1 MSKNI
6 ENLLKALGIEDVT
19 ELSASLLSDEE
30 NPETLDAILKS
41 AQSYS
46 KPFIE
51 SELSGKFNEERK
63 SLKGKYLK
71 EGLLKANKAFGG
83 ALTNKEIDDVL
94 NDPANDGKTYDVAI
108 ELLKTKVSNKLGT
121 SEHELQ
127 KMLDTANGKLL
138 EYETKLPELE
148 TKYKNEATEAIN
160 KFKLDGVITEKLL
173 KVLDGKTSIAP
184 TAVAELIRGQL
195 SNKALL
201 RLKEDGN
208 IGLYDLVNTD
218 TPLKKNDTTLQ
229 TFEGLVDDLVE
240 NFGLGKKSNGTE
252 HKQAQT
258 GQQQQNDKIQT
269 GATGLAA
276 KLASVVAS

>member
-127 KMLDTANGKLL
+127 KMLDTANGKIS
-138 EYETKLPELE
+138 EYETKIPELE

-252 HKQAQT
+252 TRQAT
-258 GQQQQNDKIQT
+258 TTTTQQNDKIQT

>member
-19 ELSASLLSDEE
+19 DLSASLLSDEE

-41 AQSYS
+41 AQQYS

-51 SELSGKFNEERK
+51 SELSGKFNDERK

-83 ALTNKEIDDVL
+83 ALSNKEIEDVL

-121 SEHELQ
+121 SENELQ
-127 KMLDTANGKLL
+127 KMLDTANGKIS
-138 EYETKLPELE
+138 EYETQIPQLE
-148 TKYKNEATEAIN
+148 AKYKNEATEAIN
-160 KFKLDGVITEKLL
+160 KFKLDGVVTDKLL
-173 KVLDGKTSIAP
+173 KVLDGKTSIPA
-184 TAVAELIRGQL
+184 TAAAELIRGQL

-208 IGLYDLVNTD
+208 IGLYDLANSD

-229 TFEGLVDDLVE
+229 TFEGLVDDLV
-240 NFGLGKKSNGTE
+240 NTYGLAKKSNGTE
-252 HKQAQT
+252 QKQGGNGTPPQT
-258 GQQQQNDKIQT
+258 DNIKT

-276 KLASVVAS
+276 KMASVVAQ

>member
-19 ELSASLLSDEE
+19 DLSASLLSDEE
-30 NPETLDAILKS
+30 NTETLDAILKS
-41 AQSYS
+41 AQQYS

-51 SELSGKFNEERK
+51 SELSGKFNDERK

-83 ALTNKEIDDVL
+83 ALSNKEIEDVL

-121 SEHELQ
+121 TESELQ
-127 KMLDTANGKLL
+127 SMLDKANGKIS
-138 EYETKLPELE
+138 EYETQIPQLE
-148 TKYKNEATEAIN
+148 AKYKNEATEAIN
-160 KFKLDGVITEKLL
+160 KFKLDGVVTDKLL
-173 KVLDGKTSIAP
+173 KVLDGKTSIPA
-184 TAVAELIRGQL
+184 TAAAELIRGQL

-208 IGLYDLVNTD
+208 IGLYDLANSD

-229 TFEGLVDDLVE
+229 TFEGLVDDLV
-240 NFGLGKKSNGTE
+240 NTYGLAKKSNGSET
-252 HKQAQT
+252 KQATTTQT
-258 GQQQQNDKIQT
+258 QTDNIKT

-276 KLASVVAS
+276 KMASVVAQ

>member
-19 ELSASLLSDEE
+19 DLSASLLSDEE

-41 AQSYS
+41 AQQYS

-51 SELSGKFNEERK
+51 SELSGKFNDERK

-83 ALTNKEIDDVL
+83 ALSNKEIEDVL

-121 SEHELQ
+121 TESELQ
-127 KMLDTANGKLL
+127 SMLDKANGKIS
-138 EYETKLPELE
+138 EYETQIPQLE
-148 TKYKNEATEAIN
+148 AKYKNEANEAIN
-160 KFKLDGVITEKLL
+160 KFKLDGVVTDKLL
-173 KVLDGKTSIAP
+173 KVLDGKTSIPA
-184 TAVAELIRGQL
+184 TAAAELIRGQL

-208 IGLYDLVNTD
+208 IGLYDLANSD

-229 TFEGLVDDLVE
+229 TFEGLVDDLV
-240 NFGLGKKSNGTE
+240 NTYGLAKKSNGSET
-252 HKQAQT
+252 KQATTTQT
-258 GQQQQNDKIQT
+258 QTDNIKT

-276 KLASVVAS
+276 KMASVVAQ

>member
-19 ELSASLLSDEE
+19 DLSASLLSDEE

-41 AQSYS
+41 AQQYS

-51 SELSGKFNEERK
+51 SELSGKFNDERK

-83 ALTNKEIDDVL
+83 ALSNKEIEDVL

-121 SEHELQ
+121 SENELQ
-127 KMLDTANGKLL
+127 KMLDTANGKIS
-138 EYETKLPELE
+138 EYETQIPQLE
-148 TKYKNEATEAIN
+148 AKYKNEATEAIN
-160 KFKLDGVITEKLL
+160 KFKLDGVVTDKLL
-173 KVLDGKTSIAP
+173 KVLDGKTSIPA
-184 TAVAELIRGQL
+184 TAAAELIRGQL

-208 IGLYDLVNTD
+208 IGLYDLANSD

-229 TFEGLVDDLVE
+229 TFEGLVDDLV
-240 NFGLGKKSNGTE
+240 NTYGLAKKSNGSET
-252 HKQAQT
+252 KQATTTQT
-258 GQQQQNDKIQT
+258 QTDNIKT

-276 KLASVVAS
+276 KMASVVAQ

>member
-19 ELSASLLSDEE
+19 DLSASLLSDEE

-41 AQSYS
+41 AQQYS

-51 SELSGKFNEERK
+51 SELSGKFNDERK

-83 ALTNKEIDDVL
+83 ALTNKEIEDVL

-121 SEHELQ
+121 SENELQ
-127 KMLDTANGKLL
+127 KMLDTANGKIL
-138 EYETKLPELE
+138 EFETQIPQLE
-148 TKYKNEATEAIN
+148 AKYKNEATEAIN
-160 KFKLDGVITEKLL
+160 KFKLDGVVTDKLL
-173 KVLDGKTSIAP
+173 KVLDGKTSIPA
-184 TAVAELIRGQL
+184 TAAAELIRGQL

-208 IGLYDLVNTD
+208 IGLYDLANSD

-229 TFEGLVDDLVE
+229 TFEGLVDDLV
-240 NFGLGKKSNGTE
+240 NTYGLAKKSNGSET
-252 HKQAQT
+252 KQATTTQT
-258 GQQQQNDKIQT
+258 QTDNIKT

-276 KLASVVAS
+276 KMASVVAQ

>member
-19 ELSASLLSDEE
+19 DLSASLLSDEE
-30 NPETLDAILKS
+30 NQETLDAILKS
-41 AQSYS
+41 AQQYS

-51 SELSGKFNEERK
+51 SELSGKFNDERK

-83 ALTNKEIDDVL
+83 ALTNKEIEDVL

-121 SEHELQ
+121 SENELQ
-127 KMLDTANGKLL
+127 KMLDTANGKIS
-138 EYETKLPELE
+138 EYESQIPQLE
-148 TKYKNEATEAIN
+148 AKYKNEATEAIN
-160 KFKLDGVITEKLL
+160 KFKLDGVVTDKLL
-173 KVLDGKTSIAP
+173 KVLDGKTSIPA
-184 TAVAELIRGQL
+184 TAAAELIRGQL

-208 IGLYDLVNTD
+208 IGLYDLANSD

-229 TFEGLVDDLVE
+229 TFEGLVDDLV
-240 NFGLGKKSNGTE
+240 NTYGLAKKSNGSET
-252 HKQAQT
+252 KQATTTQT
-258 GQQQQNDKIQT
+258 QTDNIKT

-276 KLASVVAS
+276 KMASVVAQ

>member
-19 ELSASLLSDEE
+19 DLSASLLSDEE

-41 AQSYS
+41 AQQYS

-51 SELSGKFNEERK
+51 SELSGKFNDERK

-83 ALTNKEIDDVL
+83 ALSNKEIEDVL

-121 SEHELQ
+121 TESELQ
-127 KMLDTANGKLL
+127 SMLDKANGKIS
-138 EYETKLPELE
+138 EYETQIPQLE
-148 TKYKNEATEAIN
+148 AKYKNEATESIN
-160 KFKLDGVITEKLL
+160 KFKLDGVVTDKLL
-173 KVLDGKTSIAP
+173 KVLEGKTSIPA
-184 TAVAELIRGQL
+184 TAAAELIRGQL

-208 IGLYDLVNTD
+208 IGLYDLANSD

-229 TFEGLVDDLVE
+229 TFEGLVDDLV
-240 NFGLGKKSNGTE
+240 NTYGLAKKSNGSET
-252 HKQAQT
+252 KQATTTQT
-258 GQQQQNDKIQT
+258 QTDNIKT

-276 KLASVVAS
+276 KMASVVAQ